1 MFVIDSKERIKDSDE
16 FACIFIDYNS
26 SLKNIMYT
34 AVDKRW

>member
-26 SLKNIMYT
+26 SLKKYY
-34 AVDKRW
+34 VYSSW